1 MDGVLVIDAR
11 AFRTQGQNRE
21 DARQR
26 LAELLRQASI
36 RPRKRRKRVLG
47 SPEEVE
53 AMLEEEERQS
63 VNAESLAEMFTEVRE
78 QKATEVAAAVAGDES

>member
-1 MDGVLVIDAR
+1 MTSDGVLVIDAR

-36 RPRKRRKRVLG
+36 RPRKRHKTR
-47 SPEEVE
+47 P
-53 AMLEEEERQS
+53 
-63 VNAESLAEMFTEVRE
+63 SLASKERRLTGKKQRSQTKRGRRGVG
-78 QKATEVAAAVAGDES
+78 GDE